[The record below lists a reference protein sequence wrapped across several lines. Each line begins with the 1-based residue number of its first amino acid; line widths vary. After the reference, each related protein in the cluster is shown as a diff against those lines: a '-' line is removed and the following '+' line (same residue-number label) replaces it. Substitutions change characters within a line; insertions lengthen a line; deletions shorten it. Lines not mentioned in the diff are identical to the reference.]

1 MPIIFPVLTFAQVK
15 KGQAQATSKASL
27 GFIGTHCK
35 RTAKNGWLKKAM
47 ILTIQILRFCRECD
61 LNGGNKVLHAKL
73 QKKTWKVKLVPVCP
87 RLVER
92 AICTKPLYVSEKT
105 KDSSKIS
112 FIYTYNQSI
121 D

>member
-15 KGQAQATSKASL
+15 IGQAQATSKASL

-61 LNGGNKVLHAKL
+61 LNGGNKVLYAKS
-73 QKKTWKVKLVPVCP
+73 QKKT
-87 RLVER
+87 VEG
-92 AICTKPLYVSEKT
+92 KT
-105 KDSSKIS
+105 IFSL
-112 FIYTYNQSI
+112 FQTG
-121 D
+121 